1 MRRLLIT
8 IFALLT
14 AFGTAMAIDKNTVE
28 VAYNGLVR
36 STTSSQAHPPMAAS
50 ISAAAI
56 SAASPSTDSI

>member
-28 VAYNGLVR
+28 VAYKL
-36 STTSSQAHPPMAAS
+36 
-50 ISAAAI
+50 
-56 SAASPSTDSI
+56 